1 MCSKCEA
8 INKACQRLL
17 RDSREG
23 EWWILVHEPEALTLH
38 TQIRG
43 TFHAARTE
51 AQRISN
57 ILGCASE
64 VIEASTIESVGVND
78 AQQEG

>member
-8 INKACQRLL
+8 LNKACQRLL

-23 EWWILVHEPEALTLH
+23 EWWILVHEPEASTLH
-38 TQIRG
+38 TQLRG
-43 TFHAARTE
+43 TYAAARAE
-51 AQRISN
+51 AQHISN
-57 ILGCASE
+57 VLGCHSM
-64 VIEASTIESVGVND
+64 VIEVGTIEDFGVSD